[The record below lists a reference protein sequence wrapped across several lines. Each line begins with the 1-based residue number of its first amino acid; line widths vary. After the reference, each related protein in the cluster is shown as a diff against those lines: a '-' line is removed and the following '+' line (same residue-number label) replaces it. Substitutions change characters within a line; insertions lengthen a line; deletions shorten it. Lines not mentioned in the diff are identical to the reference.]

1 MSPEVE
7 RVLSQHGAS
16 FTVHYHAASV
26 SFEDAKTLLPFD
38 PALMVKG
45 LAFRLPDGRYAIV
58 AMRAADRADYKKI
71 ADALGIR
78 RADLR
83 MAAADELSA
92 GLGMQMGGVAPLPV
106 NGAIVLL
113 DRGVLNLDVIIC
125 GTGRGDSSLE
135 IARSGLERAASA
147 TVGDFSKAP
156 DLERIC

>member
-7 RVLSQHGAS
+7 RVLTEQGVT
-16 FTVHYHAASV
+16 FKVHHHAPSV
-26 SFEDAKTLLPFD
+26 SFEDAKALLPFD

-45 LAFRLPDGRYAIV
+45 LAFRLPDGRSAIV

-83 MAAADELSA
+83 MATADELSTD
-92 GLGMQMGGVAPLPV
+92 LGMQVGGVAPLPV

-113 DRGVLNLDVIIC
+113 DRGVLDLNEIIC
-125 GTGRGDSSLE
+125 GTGRSDSSLE
-135 IARSGLERAASA
+135 ISRTELERVAAG
-147 TVGDFSKAP
+147 TVGDFSKPA
-156 DLERIC
+156 